1 MDLRFPLSSSVTRCH
16 PSGWPNT
23 FPYLPVYPFGFHN
36 MDHQNLRL
44 SPLWRCVSSVVLLII
59 RKCLGL
65 LPRLVYNLNWVPK
78 CPSQH
83 SSHLNQPSN
92 NAPHP
97 PPPADGSLQ
106 RAVLGQ
112 RLPRDAEQL
121 DAVAPRVSPLVL
133 LLAGQVQVAR
143 GGPSQGEGSLLLCLQ
158 LLPGH
163 MQPLYLVLRA
173 PGYRSGDKSHV
184 LSPDPV
190 LQSCRNG
197 VGRREGQ
204 ELVRQLPCP
213 LWSLPASGFR
223 LGAKDKA
230 RLSVSLASLPSP

>member
-1 MDLRFPLSSSVTRCH
+1 MDLRFPLSSTITQCH
-16 PSGWPNT
+16 SSGWPNT
-23 FPYLPVYPFGFHN
+23 FPFLSVHPFQFHN
-36 MDHQNLRL
+36 MAPPKQKRL
-44 SPLWRCVSSVVLLII
+44 FPLGRCVSSVVLLII

-78 CPSQH
+78 CPSQY

-158 LLPGH
+158 LLLGH
-163 MQPLYLVLRA
+163 M
-173 PGYRSGDKSHV
+173 
-184 LSPDPV
+184 
-190 LQSCRNG
+190 
-197 VGRREGQ
+197 
-204 ELVRQLPCP
+204 
-213 LWSLPASGFR
+213 
-223 LGAKDKA
+223 
-230 RLSVSLASLPSP
+230 